1 MTIELTVAI
10 IIALTIGAVVGWLI
24 ASRKAASATAR
35 AEQVMSERD
44 EARRDFATLR
54 EKLSVA
60 EQEKAAAL
68 ARNAEME
75 KHVAEQKKIL
85 DEAQEKLTNTFKS
98 LAADTLQNANKSFLD
113 LANEKF
119 AKLKS
124 DSESDL
130 KAREKAVENLVNPL
144 SETLKKYQEE
154 TKALAQ
160 KRSEEMG
167 SVGEQL
173 KSLAEANTVLQKETG
188 NLVNALKR
196 PQVRGRWGEIALKR
210 TAELAGMSDHCD
222 FYEQVSV
229 DTDDGRLRP
238 DMIVKLPAG
247 RDVIVDSKV
256 SLAGYLEALETTDET
271 ARKDALKR
279 HAAQVSRHVDQLS
292 SKQYWAQFD
301 HSPEFVVL
309 FMPGESFLAAAA
321 EVDPS
326 LIENALIKKVIIA
339 TPSTLI
345 ALLRA
350 IAYGWRQQQ
359 LTENARKISLLGQDL
374 YDRMAVLAKH
384 LGRIGG
390 SLGKSVE
397 SYNQAVSSF
406 ETRVMPS
413 ARRFKELGISDKKEI
428 NEIEQVD
435 KLPREVTQESPRKD
449 VLKALEEVNPEDFK

>member
-1 MTIELTVAI
+1 MTPELLVTLI
-10 IIALTIGAVVGWLI
+10 IGIALGAVIGWLI

-44 EARRDFATLR
+44 QARKDFEALR
-54 EKLSVA
+54 EKLSSA
-60 EQEKAAAL
+60 EQEKAGAV

-75 KHVAEQKKIL
+75 KYVAEQKKVL
-85 DEAQEKLTNTFKS
+85 DEAQEKLANTFKS
-98 LAADTLQNANKSFLD
+98 LAADALQNSNKSFLD

-124 DSESDL
+124 ESESNL

-173 KSLAEANTVLQKETG
+173 KQLAEANTVLQKETG

-256 SLAGYLEALETTDET
+256 SLAGYLDALETTDEQS
-271 ARKDALKR
+271 KKEALQR

-292 SKQYWAQFD
+292 SKQYWGQFE

-309 FMPGESFLAAAA
+309 FMPNDSFLAAAA
-321 EVDPS
+321 EYDPS
-326 LIENALIKKVIIA
+326 LIENALIKKIIIA

-374 YDRMAVLAKH
+374 YDRMAVLAEHFSKV
-384 LGRIGG
+384 GD
-390 SLGKSVE
+390 SLGKSVGL
-397 SYNQAVSSF
+397 YNKAVSSF
-406 ETRVMPS
+406 ESMVLPS
-413 ARRFKELGISDKKEI
+413 ARKFKELGISDKREI
-428 NEIEQVD
+428 NQIEQID
-435 KLPREVTQESPRKD
+435 KIPRDVPKDIPRED
-449 VLKALEEVNPEDFK
+449 VIKAIKEVNPEDYK